1 MRWNPFRR
9 TVEEP
14 VADSIFESTV
24 VEDVPPGL
32 PNAEAALAGPGEAT
46 SRATANIGHVGRY
59 ALKSVLGEGGLG
71 TVYAAWDPLLSRAVA
86 VKTLHLQADTDQ
98 LGPLD
103 DLILNEARAAAGLS
117 HPHIV
122 TIHDAGPSEQG
133 IYIAM
138 EPLRGRD
145 LRHLLREG
153 WRPGPVEVA
162 HLARRVADALAYA
175 HGKGVIHCDIK
186 PANIF
191 MVGRKQPKVLDFG
204 IARVTHRDT
213 PAALGPLA
221 GSPYYLAPE
230 QLRGDAVDRRSDVY
244 SLGVVMFELLTGER
258 PYTGRTIA
266 EISRAVQAAPQPL
279 VRSLNPR
286 VPAGLAA
293 IVAQAMARAPAD
305 RHPSARNLA
314 LDLRHWLDSPEAHAL
329 GEPRTARSRRPVAA
343 VVVAALLAT
352 GLTAWWQGSREPGPT
367 PASALPTSPLAA
379 RPTGPRP
386 VGPGAAGDTVVAG
399 AVADPSAATQAGAAS
414 STGPDAAAVP
424 AGVPGEP
431 TRPSSGLS
439 TVAGPSPALA
449 QAEARSRPLPSAA
462 PGPSP
467 GSTPNA
473 TPATRKPRPP
483 AAKTSPPAGAQPA
496 TPQAH
501 GTVRLAISPWGEVSV
516 DGRPVGTTPPLNQ
529 LQLNPGRHTIT
540 VSNGDLPS
548 HTRVVE
554 LSADEAVTLRHRFG
568 P

>member
-9 TVEEP
+9 AAEVP
-14 VADSIFESTV
+14 AADSIFESTV
-24 VEDVPPGL
+24 VEDFPPGL
-32 PNAEAALAGPGEAT
+32 ASAEMAPPGPGEAT
-46 SRATANIGHVGRY
+46 SRAAGNIGHVGRY

-86 VKTLHLQADTDQ
+86 VKTLHLQADADR
-98 LGPLD
+98 LGELD
-103 DLILNEARAAAGLS
+103 DLILNEARAAARLS

-138 EPLRGRD
+138 EPLHGRD

-153 WRPGPVEVA
+153 WRPGAVEVA

-213 PAALGPLA
+213 PAIEGPLA

-258 PYTGRTIA
+258 PYTGRTMA
-266 EISRAVQAAPQPL
+266 EIARAVQAAPQPQ
-279 VRSLNPR
+279 VRRLNPR

-314 LDLRHWLDSPEAHAL
+314 LDLRHWLDSPEAHAM
-329 GEPRTARSRRPVAA
+329 GEPRAARSRWPMVTVVA
-343 VVVAALLAT
+343 AALLAT
-352 GLTAWWQGSREPGPT
+352 GLTAWWQGTGTTGPSSPPVMTADTTPPAAVPMNGPNEPAPVQTAPPTAGMSPGQTPSEATAAAPALESGPDGD
-367 PASALPTSPLAA
+367 AFAASPLAQA
-379 RPTGPRP
+379 PADTRPRQPLPPPSGAT
-386 VGPGAAGDTVVAG
+386 PGA
-399 AVADPSAATQAGAAS
+399 
-414 STGPDAAAVP
+414 
-424 AGVPGEP
+424 
-431 TRPSSGLS
+431 
-439 TVAGPSPALA
+439 
-449 QAEARSRPLPSAA
+449 
-462 PGPSP
+462 
-467 GSTPNA
+467 
-473 TPATRKPRPP
+473 RKARPP
-483 AAKTSPPAGAQPA
+483 AAKVSSPPQATTAAPA
-496 TPQAH
+496 AT
-501 GTVRLAISPWGEVSV
+501 GTLRLAISPWGEVSV

-529 LQLNPGRHTIT
+529 LQLPVGRHTIT
-540 VSNGDLPS
+540 LSNGDLPDV
-548 HTRVVE
+548 TRVVE
-554 LSADEAVTLRHRFG
+554 LRADESITLRHRFG